1 MDSPSTEENSP
12 RNSSIGSSSGGSSTS
27 SKQSSHTLEQ
37 SNTSSYDLVAENFTR
52 TEPPNKKLKTD
63 EDESGTRNTLIDYQ
77 LDEFTGNTVDEE
89 ELNNLIENFPI
100 DIENLRL
107 RLMELGIHVPT
118 LPAEE
123 SFLTSENM
131 FNSQEHTFPVNMKC
145 ISTYQLNQN
154 LTLTIGIVVVAQ
166 LINIPNGLISV
177 EDAKGYSLYEG
188 VIDEWS
194 KQFNI
199 ENIQFISVDKQVFVL
214 IESTIFPYWRYRSF
228 MDKSYPMEW
237 RNGFKIKK
245 PNEAI
250 SIIWLWSSI
259 I

>member
-1 MDSPSTEENSP
+1 M
-12 RNSSIGSSSGGSSTS
+12 GSSPGGSSTS
-27 SKQSSHTLEQ
+27 SKHSSHTLEQ
-37 SNTSSYDLVAENFTR
+37 SNTISYDLVPENLSR

-63 EDESGTRNTLIDYQ
+63 ENESETENTLIDHQ

-89 ELNNLIENFPI
+89 ELNNLIEHFPI

-107 RLMELGIHVPT
+107 RLLELGIHMPT

-123 SFLTSENM
+123 SFLTSKNM
-131 FNSQEHTFPVNMKC
+131 FNSQEDIFPINMKSV
-145 ISTYQLNQN
+145 STYQLNQN
-154 LTLTIGIVVVAQ
+154 LTLTIGIVVVTQ

-188 VIDEWS
+188 VIEEWR
-194 KQFNI
+194 KHFNI

-245 PNEAI
+245 PNEAT